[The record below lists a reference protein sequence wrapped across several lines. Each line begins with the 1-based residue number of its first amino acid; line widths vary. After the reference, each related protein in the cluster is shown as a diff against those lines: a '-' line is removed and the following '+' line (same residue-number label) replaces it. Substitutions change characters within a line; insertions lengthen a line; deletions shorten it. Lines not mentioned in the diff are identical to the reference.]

1 MKKMK
6 KLRVVLS
13 FLIIVFT
20 TFSCIKTPNNLK
32 EKKNSKTK
40 YIYEASY
47 LDDFKIGNN
56 ELVLKVQKM
65 HQYLIEKDFKMAAT
79 FFDDDIVFILEDGI
93 ILEGKSTVVKHMVD
107 NFSVIKIQ
115 DYEVDINFSVTGDNG
130 DEWVFLW
137 DNANILLPDGNSAK
151 YDLMEAFQFVN
162 GKITKIN
169 QFSRPIIK

>member
-13 FLIIVFT
+13 FLIVVFT

-79 FFDDDIVFILEDGI
+79 FFDNDIVFILEDGI

-107 NFSVIKIQ
+107 NFSVIEIK
-115 DYEVDINFSVTGDNG
+115 DYQVDANLAVTGNNG
-130 DEWVFLW
+130 DEWVLLW
-137 DNANILLPDGNSAK
+137 DNANILLPDGTSAK
-151 YDLMEAFQFVN
+151 YAWMEGFQFKN
-162 GKITKIN
+162 NKIITIN
-169 QFSRPIIK
+169 QFSRPILN